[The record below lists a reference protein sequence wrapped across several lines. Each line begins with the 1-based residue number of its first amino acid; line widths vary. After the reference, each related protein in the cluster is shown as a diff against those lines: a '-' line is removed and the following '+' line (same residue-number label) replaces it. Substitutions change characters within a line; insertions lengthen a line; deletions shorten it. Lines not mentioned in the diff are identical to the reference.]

1 MSLIE
6 RKYRDT
12 AVNTKKYPK
21 RLSDYICELMVKGR
35 IIEAKYYFSKL
46 FEHRPDHSRTRKIG
60 YELAIKTFDNESVL
74 LFDKALV
81 DGKYEE
87 QKLLCL
93 RLKYYYSVN
102 NTRLFSELIEHLFT
116 LQNLKSETLEVIVHL
131 ALFQDAYQPVAL
143 VLNHLKSKN
152 RVLHKM
158 MESKLRPIVLKELMN
173 TIIEVKI

>member
-1 MSLIE
+1 MNLIE
-6 RKYRDT
+6 KKYRDT
-12 AVNTKKYPK
+12 AVNSKKYLK
-21 RLSDYICELMVKGR
+21 RLSDYICALMVKGR
-35 IIEAKYYFSKL
+35 IIEAKYYFSNL
-46 FEHRPDHSRTRKIG
+46 YELRPDHSRTRTIG

-81 DGKYEE
+81 DDKYEE

-102 NTRLFSELIEHLFT
+102 NTQLFSELIEHLFT
-116 LQNLKSETLEVIVHL
+116 LQNLKQETLEVVVHL
-131 ALFQDAYQPVAL
+131 ALFQEAYEPISL

-152 RVLHKM
+152 MVFHKM

-173 TIIEVKI
+173 TIIEVKR